1 MKYLIL
7 ISHNEQARDAWQG
20 MSDTERQMGVKAHA
34 ALVDE
39 LTATGELVVSE
50 ALADPSTARRVR
62 VERGRTTATDGP
74 FPEVKEYLAGFY
86 LVECAGIEQAV
97 AHAARIPEAQL
108 GLVEVR
114 PVLDAARAD
123 A

>member
-7 ISHNEQARDAWQG
+7 ISHNEQARDAWQD
-20 MSDTERQMGVKAHA
+20 MSDTERQLGVKAHA
-34 ALVDE
+34 ALVED
-39 LTATGELVVSE
+39 LAAAGELIVSE
-50 ALADPSTARRVR
+50 ALADPATARRVR
-62 VERGRTTATDGP
+62 VDRGRTIATDGP

-86 LVECAGIEQAV
+86 LVECDTIEQAV
-97 AHAARIPEAQL
+97 AHAARVPEAQL

-114 PVLDAARAD
+114 PVLDAARPD

>member
-20 MSDTERQMGVKAHA
+20 MSDTERQLGVKAHT
-34 ALVDE
+34 ALVEE
-39 LTATGELVVSE
+39 LAATGELIVSE
-50 ALADPSTARRVR
+50 ALADPATARRVR
-62 VERGRTTATDGP
+62 VDRGRTIATDGP

-86 LVECAGIEQAV
+86 LVECDTIAQAV
-97 AHAARIPEAQL
+97 AHAARVPEAQF

-114 PVLDAARAD
+114 PVLDAARPD